1 MHKLAALCVRRP
13 IFATVIVLSL
23 VVVGW
28 FAYQQLGVDRFPKV
42 DIPTITITTRL
53 VGAAPEEI
61 ETDITDKVEEAVNT
75 ISGIDQLQ
83 SISSEG
89 TSQVI
94 VSFVLEK
101 DIDVAAQEVRDKVN
115 TILRDL
121 PKDADPPII
130 QKIDPDAVPVLGIAL
145 SGPAPIRD
153 ITEFADKKLRRRLES
168 ISGVGQ
174 VLIIGGR
181 PRQINV
187 VVDSAKL
194 SAVGLTTAQ
203 LVAALQ
209 SQNVQIPG
217 GKVEQGLRDLTLRT
231 YGRVQ
236 SPQDFANIPLT
247 TANGYVVKV
256 GDVAHIEDSVAE
268 PESIATVNG
277 KPAVVMNIRKQSGT
291 NTVEVIERLKEQL
304 GQVRTDLPK
313 GWTMQVV
320 RDQSDYI
327 VAAVDAVKEHL
338 ILGSLFAALIVWFF
352 LSAPKL
358 RVALIMLVS
367 TLATY
372 TLLFGVKDIA
382 ARAPIIHVSL
392 LAFLL
397 FFVLG
402 IWLASMK
409 KLPFAFRVGAGAV
422 AFAIAAFVPFGIVM
436 AINPVRL
443 AGALVAFG
451 MLLYFFRRS
460 RPTIIAAIAIP
471 SSIIATF
478 AAMRYENFTLNVI
491 TLLALTLAVGIVI
504 DDAVVV
510 LENIFR
516 FMEEKKM
523 PPAEAAVEGTKEV
536 GMAVLATSLSLIAVF
551 LPVAFMA
558 GIVGRFMHSFGV
570 TMAIAIA
577 VSLVVSFTLT
587 PMMSARWLRREDL
600 SHEASTRE
608 HGFYAKIEGV
618 YLVML
623 DWSMRHRW
631 VIVLAMFI
639 ALVSIVPLAIAVN
652 KNFLPADDES
662 QFQVQ
667 ARAPEGASLATTQT
681 IIESIAARV
690 RKLPEV
696 EATVVTI
703 GDDPQVT
710 QNLGTVYVKLV
721 PVDKRTRDQFV
732 VMADVRNNIMPQ
744 YQRLNLR
751 TSVGPVNAFGGGV
764 NAEIMYWI
772 GGPDLNV
779 LSKYSDTLLAN
790 LKGMKN
796 LGVIDP
802 DTNLITGKPE
812 LGVRIDRDKAS
823 DMGVRVQDIASTLNV
838 LVGGLKITDY
848 YEGGEQYEVHVRAEH
863 EYRKDPQ
870 GIAQAQVPSVGAR
883 VVQLR
888 DVVTM
893 APGAGPSSVNRIQRQ
908 RQVMLT
914 ANMAPGHS
922 AQTVMDNLLAETKK
936 LNMPPEYSSGFTGR
950 SREQGR
956 AFTNFMF
963 AFLLSIIFM
972 YLILAAQFESW
983 VHPVTILLAL
993 PLTVPFALFSILVL
1007 NQSLN
1012 IFSMLGILVL
1022 FGIVK
1027 KNGILQVDHTNGLR
1041 AHGLPRAQ
1049 AIREANRD
1057 RLRPILMTTLA
1068 FVAGMLPLVASS
1080 GTGAATNRAIGS
1092 VIIGGQSLALLLTLL
1107 ATPVAY
1113 SLFDDLQERMRA
1125 KKSESVEQ
1133 ELEAVPVG

>member
-1 MHKLAALCVRRP
+1 
-13 IFATVIVLSL
+13 
-23 VVVGW
+23 
-28 FAYQQLGVDRFPKV
+28 
-42 DIPTITITTRL
+42 L

-101 DIDVAAQEVRDKVN
+101 NLDVAAQEVRDKVN

-153 ITEFADKKLRRRLES
+153 ISEVADKKLRRRLES
-168 ISGVGQ
+168 INGVGQ
-174 VLIIGGR
+174 VLIVGGR

-194 SAVGLTTAQ
+194 TAVGLTTAQ
-203 LVAALQ
+203 LVSALQ

-236 SPQDFANIPLT
+236 SPADFANIPLT

-268 PESIATVNG
+268 PESIATVDG
-277 KPAVVMNIRKQSGT
+277 KSAVVMNIRKQSGT
-291 NTVEVIERLKEQL
+291 NTVEVIDRLKEQL
-304 GQVRTDLPK
+304 VQVRTSLPK

-320 RDQSDYI
+320 RDQSNYI

-352 LSAPKL
+352 LSSPKL
-358 RVALIMLVS
+358 RQAVIMLAA

-372 TLLFGVKDIA
+372 TLLFGVRDIA
-382 ARAPIIHVSL
+382 ARAPILHVSI
-392 LAFLL
+392 LAFIAL
-397 FFVLG
+397 FA
-402 IWLASMK
+402 LASWWASK
-409 KLPFAFRVGAGAV
+409 KQFPFAFRIGTAVV
-422 AFAIAAFVPFGIVM
+422 AFAIAAFVPKGLIVS
-436 AINPVRL
+436 INPIRL

-460 RPTIIAAIAIP
+460 RPTIIAAVAIP

-523 PPAEAAVEGTKEV
+523 APAEAAVEGTKEV

-558 GIVGRFMHSFGV
+558 GIVGRFMNSFGV

-577 VSLVVSFTLT
+577 VSLIVSFTLT
-587 PMMSARWLRREDL
+587 PMMAARWLRREDL

-608 HGFYAKIEGV
+608 HGFYAVVERI
-618 YLVML
+618 YLRLL
-623 DWSMRHRW
+623 DWAMGHRW
-631 VIVLAMFI
+631 VIVLAMVF
-639 ALVSIVPLAIAVN
+639 ALVSIVPLAIVVN
-652 KNFLPADDES
+652 KNFLPSDDES

-667 ARAPEGASLATTQT
+667 ARAPEGASLQTTQT
-681 IIESIAARV
+681 IMESIAARV

-696 EATVVTI
+696 ETTVVTI

-721 PVDKRTRDQFV
+721 PVDKRKRDQFA

-744 YQRLNLR
+744 YQLLHLR

-772 GGPDLNV
+772 GGPDLKQ
-779 LSKYSDTLLAN
+779 LSKYSDVLLADLRN
-790 LKGMKN
+790 MKN

-812 LGVRIDRDKAS
+812 LGVRIDRDKAA

-838 LVGGLKITDY
+838 LVGGLKVTDY

-870 GIAQAQVPSVGAR
+870 GIVQAQVPSGSR

-893 APGAGPSSVNRIQRQ
+893 TPGAGPSSINRIQRQ

-922 AQTVMDNLLAETKK
+922 AQTVMDNLLAKTKQLK
-936 LNMPPEYSSGFTGR
+936 MPPEYSSGFTGR

-983 VHPVTILLAL
+983 IHPVTILLAL
-993 PLTVPFALFSILVL
+993 PLTVPFALFSIFVL

-1041 AHGLPRAQ
+1041 AHGMPRAE
-1049 AIREANRD
+1049 AIRTANRD

-1092 VIIGGQSLALLLTLL
+1092 VIIGGQSLALLQTLL

-1125 KKSESVEQ
+1125 RRAERIED
-1133 ELEAVPVG
+1133 ELEPVPAG

>member
-1 MHKLAALCVRRP
+1 MHKLAEICVRRP
-13 IFATVIVLSL
+13 VFATVIILSL
-23 VVVGW
+23 VVVGF
-28 FAYQQLGVDRFPKV
+28 FAYMQLGVDRFPKV

-181 PRQINV
+181 PRQLNV

-236 SPQDFANIPLT
+236 SPNDFANIPLT
-247 TANGYVVKV
+247 TSNGYVVKV

-268 PESIATVNG
+268 PESIATVDG

-352 LSAPKL
+352 LSSPKL
-358 RVALIMLVS
+358 RVAVIMLAS

-372 TLLFGVKDIA
+372 TLLFGVHDIA
-382 ARAPIIHVSL
+382 ARAPTLHVSIM
-392 LAFLL
+392 AFIVL
-397 FFVLG
+397 FALVS
-402 IWLASMK
+402 WWASRK
-409 KLPFAFRVGAGAV
+409 QLPFAFRVGGGIV
-422 AFAIAAFVPFGIVM
+422 AFIVAAFVPGGM

-577 VSLVVSFTLT
+577 VSLLVSFTLT

-618 YLVML
+618 YLAML

-631 VIVLAMFI
+631 VIVTAMII
-639 ALVSIVPLAIAVN
+639 ALVSIVPLGMAVH
-652 KNFLPADDES
+652 KNFLPSDDES

-667 ARAPEGASLATTQT
+667 ARAPEGASLQTTQT
-681 IIESIAARV
+681 IMESIAARV

-696 EATVVTI
+696 ETTVLTI

-710 QNLGTVYVKLV
+710 QNLGTVYVKLI
-721 PVDKRTRDQFV
+721 PVDKRKRDQFA
-732 VMADVRNNIMPQ
+732 VMADVRNNLMPQ

-838 LVGGLKITDY
+838 LVGGLKVTDY

-922 AQTVMDNLLAETKK
+922 AQTVMDNLLTETKK

-1125 KKSESVEQ
+1125 KKTERVEE
-1133 ELEAVPVG
+1133 ELEPVPVG